1 MSLIQLAEKRWLP
14 DPVIRYG
21 MRRMLRDRLGQEREL
36 ADGKFDEA
44 LDRFADRQR
53 RSVITI
59 ETHRANEQ
67 HYEVPAEFF
76 ELVLG
81 SRLKY
86 SCGWWEDSTT
96 SLDESEESML
106 RLTCERA
113 GIENGM
119 RVLDLG
125 CGWGSL
131 SLWIAEQ
138 FPDCQITSLSNSARQ
153 KAFIQANCG
162 ERGGGENVRVLTA
175 DVGTFDTEERFD
187 RVVSVEMFE
196 HVRNHE
202 NLLSRIAK
210 WLVPDGQ
217 LFVHIFCHRNL
228 AYTFETEGEQNW
240 MGRHF
245 FSGGIMPAEDLFLR
259 YQRDMTVRRR
269 WWINGC
275 HYAKTCEEWLARLDA
290 RETDVKR
297 VLARSGGS
305 DSPNVLVQ
313 RWRMFFMACAEL
325 FSFQGGDEW
334 GVGHYL
340 FDVNNLSEIS
350 P

>member
-14 DPVIRYG
+14 DPLIRFG
-21 MRRMLRDRLGQEREL
+21 MRRMLKDRLEQERSL
-36 ADGKFDEA
+36 AGGQYEEA

-53 RSVITI
+53 QSVVTI

-86 SCGWWEDSTT
+86 SCGWWDDATT
-96 SLDESEESML
+96 SLDESEEAML

-119 RVLDLG
+119 RVLELG

-131 SLWIAEQ
+131 SLWIAEH
-138 FPDCQITSLSNSARQ
+138 FPDCQITSLSNSSSQ
-153 KAFIQANCG
+153 KQFIDGKCEQ
-162 ERGGGENVRVLTA
+162 RGFSNVNVITA
-175 DVGTFDTEERFD
+175 DVGTFDTPHQFD

-202 NLLSRIAK
+202 DLLARIGR
-210 WLVPDGQ
+210 WLVPDGK

-228 AYTFETEGEQNW
+228 AYTFETEGEENW

-259 YQRDMTVRRR
+259 YQRDMSVQEQ
-269 WWINGC
+269 WWINGLQ
-275 HYAKTCEEWLARLDA
+275 YAKTCESWLTRLDKQEPA
-290 RETDVKR
+290 VKQA
-297 VLARSGGS
+297 LMNAAGS
-305 DSPNVLVQ
+305 EAPNILVQ

-325 FSFQGGDEW
+325 FKYENGNQW

-340 FDVNNLSEIS
+340 FGVNDVAGRSE
-350 P
+350 

>member
-21 MRRMLRDRLGQEREL
+21 MRRLLRDRIAQEENL
-36 ADGKFDEA
+36 AAGNYDEA

-53 RSVITI
+53 QSVVTI

-86 SCGWWEDSTT
+86 SCGWWDDAIT
-96 SLDESEESML
+96 SLDESEKAML

-131 SLWIAEQ
+131 SLWIAEKY
-138 FPDCQITSLSNSARQ
+138 PECQITSLSNSASQ
-153 KAFIQANCG
+153 KTFIEGKC
-162 ERGGGENVRVLTA
+162 EKRCIENVSVITA
-175 DVGTFDTEERFD
+175 DVGTFDTDERFD

-210 WLVPDGQ
+210 WLLHDGQ

-228 AYTFETEGEQNW
+228 AYTFETQGEQDW

-259 YQRDMTVRRR
+259 YQRDMTVCKH
-269 WWINGC
+269 WWINGS
-275 HYAKTCEEWLARLDA
+275 HYARTCEEWLSRLDA
-290 RETDVKR
+290 CEDIAMRALLE
-297 VLARSGGS
+297 SGNP
-305 DSPNVLVQ
+305 DSPKVQIQ

-325 FSFQGGDEW
+325 FKFKNGDEW
-334 GVGHYL
+334 GVAHYL
-340 FDVNNLSEIS
+340 FDVNEAAEMSR
-350 P
+350 

>member
-1 MSLIQLAEKRWLP
+1 
-14 DPVIRYG
+14 
-21 MRRMLRDRLGQEREL
+21 MRRLLRDRIAQEEEL
-36 ADGKFDEA
+36 ADGNYDEA
-44 LDRFADRQR
+44 LDRFAARQR
-53 RSVITI
+53 QSVVTI
-59 ETHRANEQ
+59 ETQLANEQ
-67 HYEVPAEFF
+67 HYEVPAKFF

-86 SCGWWEDSTT
+86 SCGWWDDATT
-96 SLDESEESML
+96 SLDESEEVML

-131 SLWIAEQ
+131 SLWSAEK
-138 FPDCQITSLSNSARQ
+138 FPQCQITSLSNSASQ
-153 KAFIQANCG
+153 KTFIEGKCAQ
-162 ERGGGENVRVLTA
+162 RGLENLNVITA
-175 DVGTFDTEERFD
+175 DVGTFDTDERFD

-210 WLVPDGQ
+210 WLRPDGQ

-228 AYTFETEGEQNW
+228 AYTFESNGEQDW
-240 MGRHF
+240 MARHF

-259 YQRDMTVRRR
+259 YQRDLKVCNH
-269 WWINGC
+269 WWINGD
-275 HYAKTCEEWLARLDA
+275 HYARTCEEWLSRLDA
-290 RETDVKR
+290 REGVAT
-297 VLARSGGS
+297 LALLESGNS
-305 DSPNVLVQ
+305 SSPKVQIQ

-325 FSFQGGDEW
+325 FKFKNGEAW

-340 FDVNNLSEIS
+340 LNISEVAEMS
-350 P
+350 R

>member
-1 MSLIQLAEKRWLP
+1 MRRLLRERLAEEN
-14 DPVIRYG
+14 
-21 MRRMLRDRLGQEREL
+21 DRAQGQY
-36 ADGKFDEA
+36 DVA

-53 RSVITI
+53 QSVVTI

-76 ELVLG
+76 QLVLG

-86 SCGWWEDSTT
+86 SCGFWEDATS
-96 SLDESEESML
+96 SLDESEDAML

-119 RVLDLG
+119 RVMDLG

-131 SLWIAEQ
+131 SLWIAEHY
-138 FPDCQITSLSNSARQ
+138 PDCQITSLSNSTSQR
-153 KAFIQANCG
+153 KFIEAKSAH
-162 ERGGGENVRVLTA
+162 RGFENVRVITA
-175 DVGTFDTEERFD
+175 DVGTFDTQQRFD
-187 RVVSVEMFE
+187 RVLSVEMFE

-202 NLLSRIAK
+202 LLLARIAK
-210 WLVPDGQ
+210 WLERDGQ

-228 AYTFETEGEQNW
+228 AYAFETEGERNW

-245 FSGGIMPAEDLFLR
+245 FSGGIMPAEDLFFR
-259 YQRDMTVRRR
+259 YQRDMSVRQK
-269 WWINGC
+269 WWIDGL
-275 HYAKTCEEWLARLDA
+275 HYAKTCEHWLARLDGCEPAA
-290 RETDVKR
+290 RKS
-297 VLARSGGS
+297 LASS
-305 DSPNVLVQ
+305 TVAASAKIQVQ

-325 FSFQGGDEW
+325 FRFNEGKEW

-340 FDVNNLSEIS
+340 FDVNALSDAS
-350 P
+350 R

>member
-14 DPVIRYG
+14 DPLIRYG
-21 MRRMLRDRLGQEREL
+21 MRRMLRDRLEQENENAGGDFER
-36 ADGKFDEA
+36 A
-44 LDRFADRQR
+44 LDRFAEQQRQ
-53 RSVITI
+53 SVVTI

-86 SCGWWEDSTT
+86 SCGWWENEETT
-96 SLDESEESML
+96 LDESENAML
-106 RLTCERA
+106 DMTCQRA
-113 GIENGM
+113 GIEDGM

-125 CGWGSL
+125 CGWGSIT
-131 SLWIAEQ
+131 LWIAENY
-138 FPDCQITSLSNSARQ
+138 PNCQITSLSNSSSQRSFIEARCRQ
-153 KAFIQANCG
+153 
-162 ERGGGENVRVLTA
+162 RGFNNVRVITA
-175 DVGTFDTEERFD
+175 DVGTFDTDQHFD
-187 RVVSVEMFE
+187 RIISVEMFE

-202 NLLSRIAK
+202 DLLARIAK
-210 WLVPDGQ
+210 WLDPQGR

-228 AYTFETEGEQNW
+228 AYTFETEGEENW

-259 YQRDMTVRRR
+259 YPRDMRVQEN
-269 WWINGC
+269 WWINGLQ
-275 HYAKTCEEWLARLDA
+275 YARTCEAWLGRLDA
-290 RETDVKR
+290 CDKQ
-297 VLARSGGS
+297 ARQILQQTSAK
-305 DSPNVLVQ
+305 DSANVLVQ

-325 FSFQGGDEW
+325 FRFQDGNQW

-340 FDVNNLSEIS
+340 FQPAETQKST
-350 P
+350 

>member
-14 DPVIRYG
+14 DPLIRYG
-21 MRRMLRDRLGQEREL
+21 MRRMLRDRLEQENLR
-36 ADGKFDEA
+36 AQGRYDEA
-44 LDRFADRQR
+44 LDRFASHQRQ
-53 RSVITI
+53 SVVTI
-59 ETHRANEQ
+59 ETHCANEQ

-81 SRLKY
+81 KRLKY
-86 SCGWWEDSTT
+86 SCGLWEDPAA
-96 SLDESEESML
+96 SLDESEEAML

-119 RVLDLG
+119 RILDLG

-131 SLWIAEQ
+131 SLWIAENYTE
-138 FPDCQITSLSNSARQ
+138 CQITSLSNSQSQ
-153 KAFIQANCG
+153 KAFI
-162 ERGGGENVRVLTA
+162 ERRCEQQGFRNVDVITA
-175 DVGTFDTEERFD
+175 DVGLFDTSKCFE

-202 NLLSRIAK
+202 DLLSRIAR
-210 WLVPDGQ
+210 WLVPDGR

-228 AYTFETEGEQNW
+228 AYTFESEGESNW

-259 YQRDMTVRRR
+259 YQRDLLVKQQ
-269 WWINGC
+269 WWIDGRQ
-275 HYAKTCEEWLARLDA
+275 YARTCEQWLLRLDE
-290 RETDVKR
+290 RESAVKQA
-297 VLARSGGS
+297 LMTSKS
-305 DSPNVLVQ
+305 HESPNVRMQ

-325 FSFQGGDEW
+325 FKYKNGSEW

-340 FDVNNLSEIS
+340 FSANDITGGAQ
-350 P
+350 